1 MKSTSLFREHVRI
14 ATGVACEFTFDG
26 ARVEC
31 RWTPEPPKS
40 LSGQSLRRYRR
51 AREGFM
57 RKVCDRMGQS
67 VVAVDLLGMTPGE
80 IADVQLAFATPGGSA

>member
-1 MKSTSLFREHVRI
+1 
-14 ATGVACEFTFDG
+14 
-26 ARVEC
+26 
-31 RWTPEPPKS
+31 
-40 LSGQSLRRYRR
+40 
-51 AREGFM
+51 M